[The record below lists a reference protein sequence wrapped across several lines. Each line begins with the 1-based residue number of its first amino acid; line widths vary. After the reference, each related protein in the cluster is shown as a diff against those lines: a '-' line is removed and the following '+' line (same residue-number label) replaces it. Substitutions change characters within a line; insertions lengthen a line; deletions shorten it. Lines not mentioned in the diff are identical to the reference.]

1 MSLCHRSPLPSLPSL
16 PSMTQT
22 VGLVFLVGAALFAN
36 SAVGQEYQ
44 DFSRFGTS
52 NAVFKPGPQDGDEL
66 KRMFSENR
74 ADYEK
79 VLNDANWPGD
89 HDDLFNA
96 VESGS
101 FSEAQYPVGHT
112 FEWMAVRKRGI
123 VQPTG
128 RLRWA
133 GSDPFEA
140 FEIRFESRGQ
150 EHRFLI
156 PKACGNLALIDMRT
170 IGPPPITG
178 LEGPRVNIQ
187 SPNSC
192 TGASVT
198 VDVSVPGGMPEGGSL
213 ELTLTRPSG
222 QRETLSASRAGGSY
236 RWEGKLDDA
245 GAYTFSATVSRGS
258 ERTRTTTD
266 RLNLEPCQPT
276 CNLQLSPPP
285 MDPTPKAGR
294 ASFGIDMCSS
304 AARVGSLTSKT
315 VKSFHTPLDGSE
327 QLIDTMS
334 LDAECS
340 SSFLMPEYG
349 RYRLEGEVVDDRGM
363 NATCQADYNFGK
375 PEAKIDPF
383 VTLSFGKE
391 RRLRTGIAEL
401 HEDLPADHPD
411 GRCAALFGGT
421 LGLAYPFANG
431 GAQVFGQG
439 GVAINVRDTENTS
452 VFADVGIDKL
462 FARGFIGTGVGIW
475 DITHSDTVDGSLF
488 VHGGLNLNEKA
499 QFYIEGRLFTS
510 MFDMIGNNYLFVGG
524 IRYFFKR

>member
-1 MSLCHRSPLPSLPSL
+1 MSLCHRSPLLRLPS
-16 PSMTQT
+16 T
-22 VGLVFLVGAALFAN
+22 VRLVALIGAALFAN
-36 SAVGQEYQ
+36 TAVGQEYQ
-44 DFSRFGTS
+44 DFSRLGTS

-66 KRMFSENR
+66 KRMFRENR

-112 FEWMAVRKRGI
+112 FEWMAVRKNGI

-156 PKACGNLALIDMRT
+156 PKACGNLSLIEMRT
-170 IGPPPITG
+170 VGPPPITG
-178 LEGPRVNIQ
+178 LAGPRVNVQ

-192 TGASVT
+192 TGANVT
-198 VDVSVPGGMPEGGSL
+198 VDVSTPGGMPEGASL

-222 QRETLSASRAGGSY
+222 QRETLSPSRAGASY

-245 GAYTFSATVSRGS
+245 APIRSALPCYAFRKDAHDDGAVESRAVPAHMQFAAHAAADGS
-258 ERTRTTTD
+258 DT
-266 RLNLEPCQPT
+266 
-276 CNLQLSPPP
+276 
-285 MDPTPKAGR
+285 KAGR

-304 AARVGSLTSKT
+304 AARVGSLTSKS
-315 VKSFHTPLDGSE
+315 VKIYHTPLDGSE

-340 SSFLMPEYG
+340 SSFLMAEYG
-349 RYRLEGEVVDDRGM
+349 RYRLEGEVVDDRSM
-363 NATCQADYNFGK
+363 TATCQADYNFAK
-375 PEAKIDPF
+375 PEAKLDPF
-383 VTLSFGKE
+383 FTLFVGNE
-391 RRLRTGIAEL
+391 RRWRPGIEDAPTEGESDL
-401 HEDLPADHPD
+401 HDRSAVLV
-411 GRCAALFGGT
+411 GGT
-421 LGLAYPFANG
+421 FGVAYPIADG
-431 GAQVFGQG
+431 AAQVFGQG
-439 GVAINVRDTENTS
+439 GVAINLRDSENTS
-452 VFADVGIDKL
+452 VFADIGIDKL
-462 FARGFIGTGVGIW
+462 FEAGFIGAGVGIW
-475 DITHSDTVDGSLF
+475 DFNHSYTVDGSLF
-488 VHGGLNLNEKA
+488 VHGGWNVTEKA
-499 QFYIEGRLFTS
+499 QFFIEGRLFMS
-510 MFDMIGNNYLFVGG
+510 MLDMIDNNYLYMGG

>member
-1 MSLCHRSPLPSLPSL
+1 MSLCHRSLPSPYR
-16 PSMTQT
+16 MRQT
-22 VGLVFLVGAALFAN
+22 VGLVALVGAALFAN
-36 SAVGQEYQ
+36 TAVGQEYQ
-44 DFSRFGTS
+44 DFSRLGTS

-66 KRMFSENR
+66 KRMFRENR

-96 VESGS
+96 VESGA

-123 VQPTG
+123 PQPTG

-156 PKACGNLALIDMRT
+156 PKACGNLSLIDMRT
-170 IGPPPITG
+170 VGPPPITG
-178 LEGPRVNIQ
+178 LGGPRVNVQ

-192 TGASVT
+192 TGANVT

-222 QRETLSASRAGGSY
+222 QRETLSPSRAGGGY

-245 GAYTFSATVSRGS
+245 GAYTFAATVARGS
-258 ERTRTTTD
+258 ERTRTTTE

-285 MDPTPKAGR
+285 TDPTPKAGR

-304 AARVGSLTSKT
+304 AARVGSLTSKI
-315 VKSFHTPLDGSE
+315 VKIHHTPLDGSE

-363 NATCQADYNFGK
+363 NATCQADYNFGE
-375 PEAKIDPF
+375 PEAKLDPF
-383 VTLSFGKE
+383 FTLFVGNE
-391 RRLRTGIAEL
+391 RRWRPGI
-401 HEDLPADHPD
+401 EDASTEGASDFEHD
-411 GRCAALFGGT
+411 RSAALLGGT
-421 LGLAYPFANG
+421 FGVAYPFADG

-439 GVAINVRDTENTS
+439 GVAINLRDSENS
-452 VFADVGIDKL
+452 SLFADVGIDKL
-462 FARGFIGTGVGIW
+462 FEGGAFVGFGVGIW
-475 DITHSDTVDGSLF
+475 DITHSDTVDGTIF
-488 VHGGLNLNEKA
+488 VHGGWKMNDKA
-499 QFYIEGRLFTS
+499 QVFVEGRLFTS
-510 MFDMIGNNYLFVGG
+510 MLDMIDNNYIYMGG

>member
-1 MSLCHRSPLPSLPSL
+1 MSLCHRSPLLRLPS
-16 PSMTQT
+16 T
-22 VGLVFLVGAALFAN
+22 VGLVALIGAALFAN
-36 SAVGQEYQ
+36 TAVGQEYQ
-44 DFSRFGTS
+44 DFSRLGTS

-66 KRMFSENR
+66 KRMFRENR

-112 FEWMAVRKRGI
+112 FEWMAVRKNGI

-156 PKACGNLALIDMRT
+156 PKACGNLSLIEMRT
-170 IGPPPITG
+170 VGPPPITG
-178 LEGPRVNIQ
+178 LAGPRMNVQ

-192 TGASVT
+192 TGANVT
-198 VDVSVPGGMPEGGSL
+198 VDVSTPGGMPEGASL

-222 QRETLSASRAGGSY
+222 QRETLSPSRAGASY

-245 GAYTFSATVSRGS
+245 GAYTFSATVLRGS
-258 ERTRTTTD
+258 ERTRTTTE

-276 CNLQLSPPP
+276 CNLQLTPPP

-304 AARVGSLTSKT
+304 AARVGSLTSKS
-315 VKSFHTPLDGSE
+315 VKIYHTPLDGSE

-340 SSFLMPEYG
+340 SSFLMAEYG
-349 RYRLEGEVVDDRGM
+349 RYRLEGEVVDDRSM
-363 NATCQADYNFGK
+363 TATCQADYNFAK
-375 PEAKIDPF
+375 PEAKLDPF
-383 VTLSFGKE
+383 FTLFVGNE
-391 RRLRTGIAEL
+391 RRWRPGIEDAPTEGESDL
-401 HEDLPADHPD
+401 HDRSAVLV
-411 GRCAALFGGT
+411 GGT
-421 LGLAYPFANG
+421 FGVAYPIADG
-431 GAQVFGQG
+431 AAQVFGQG
-439 GVAINVRDTENTS
+439 GVAINLRDSENTS
-452 VFADVGIDKL
+452 VFADIGIDKL
-462 FARGFIGTGVGIW
+462 FEAGFIGAGVGIW
-475 DITHSDTVDGSLF
+475 DFNHSYTVDGSLF
-488 VHGGLNLNEKA
+488 VHGGWNVTEKA
-499 QFYIEGRLFTS
+499 QFFIEGRLFMS
-510 MFDMIGNNYLFVGG
+510 MLDMIDNNYLYMGG